1 MFVRQVAQQ
10 DAVKI
15 FLVPLTVHPLQ
26 QAYTA
31 LVAEKAPVFEYVIH
45 WAKQQQLHRLELT
58 VIEHNHQAI
67 HLYRKMSFKEEGIK
81 RDSL

>member
-1 MFVRQVAQQ
+1 M
-10 DAVKI
+10 
-15 FLVPLTVHPLQ
+15 
-26 QAYTA
+26 
-31 LVAEKAPVFEYVIH
+31 IH

-67 HLYRKMSFKEEGIK
+67 HLYRKMGFKEEGIK